1 MQRYSLPLPMIP
13 SMSNMF
19 GAHLEELKQHSNLTT
34 SMTSTPLK
42 RIQQLCNDRAFEYRK
57 SKEDYAIAMAMV
69 FEHIAIFC
77 EAEMP
82 NEKQML
88 IDICNDC
95 AQDMIRGNLAV
106 GKSAGEQLYKKKYQ

>member
-1 MQRYSLPLPMIP
+1 
-13 SMSNMF
+13 
-19 GAHLEELKQHSNLTT
+19 
-34 SMTSTPLK
+34 MTSTPLK

-77 EAEMP
+77 EAELP

-88 IDICNDC
+88 IDICNEC
-95 AQDMIRGNLAV
+95 AQDIMRGNIAIE
-106 GKSAGEQLYKKKYQ
+106 KPIGEQVYQMKYA